1 VTTISTVPGDATLA
15 FWAAGIAKLQE
26 MLPLK
31 GFALDRWTM
40 ICMDCA
46 RLLEQHGDDMRA
58 LGWSTVDAFGAHPT
72 APAVAV
78 RSYGLGLL
86 LNGGRVVE
94 MTGTDAGIEL
104 RNGVRQTFMRVPSGS
119 AVPVWDVAW

>member
-1 VTTISTVPGDATLA
+1 
-15 FWAAGIAKLQE
+15 
-26 MLPLK
+26 
-31 GFALDRWTM
+31 
-40 ICMDCA
+40 
-46 RLLEQHGDDMRA
+46 MRA

-94 MTGTDAGIEL
+94 MTGTGAGIEL
-104 RNGVRQTFMRVPSGS
+104 RNGVRQTFMRGSGTG
-119 AVPVWDVAW
+119 AVPVWDAVG